1 MSMEGIGGVI
11 RRRIAQP
18 EKKSEK
24 KNEHLPGIEIVE
36 KKKERYIH
44 SDAHALAAEI
54 SAYFGERKKFG
65 AYLSVIRR
73 LGVPQARTAFA
84 SIKTEDVNVR
94 NPRKFFMWLS
104 KSEKKARPPAKKSG
118 KKPKDKQLDMNRF
131 FR

>member
-11 RRRIAQP
+11 RRRVAQP
-18 EKKSEK
+18 TQKSEK

-36 KKKERYIH
+36 AKKERYIH

-65 AYLSVIRR
+65 AYLAVIRR
-73 LGVPQARTAFA
+73 LGVPQARTAF
-84 SIKTEDVNVR
+84 SSLKTEDVNVR
-94 NPRKFFMWLS
+94 NPRRFFMWLS
-104 KSEKKARPPAKKSG
+104 KSENAKPAAKKKG
-118 KKPKDKQLDMNRF
+118 KKPKDKQLDMTRF

>member
-18 EKKSEK
+18 PRNSEE
-24 KNEHLPGIEIVE
+24 KNEHLPGIEVV
-36 KKKERYIH
+36 KAKKERYIH

-65 AYLSVIRR
+65 AYLAVIKR
-73 LGVPQARTAFA
+73 LGVPQARTAFS
-84 SIKTEDVNVR
+84 SIKTEDMNVR
-94 NPRKFFMWLS
+94 QPRKFFMWLS
-104 KSEKKARPPAKKSG
+104 KSGKTTTPPVKKTG